1 MEEACPDW
9 SLSPDVLIAWSTA
22 GVAAPA
28 PLPLPLTLLAGDFGA
43 LPSPAP
49 APRKEGLARILG
61 TSRDTEIG
69 SEPSPFSCRE
79 LGKLALEPL
88 ARGRQAENLLCLL
101 GNCTRFVMQFR

>member
-1 MEEACPDW
+1 MT
-9 SLSPDVLIAWSTA
+9 SL
-22 GVAAPA
+22 APHER
-28 PLPLPLTLLAGDFGA
+28 LPEILVVPRE
-43 LPSPAP
+43 P

-101 GNCTRFVMQFR
+101 GNCNRFA